1 MYLCIVCIRI
11 SCFWP
16 SKNTHIKNLCK
27 IQRCHTAALAIPH
40 YFSTS
45 DVKPAW
51 SKLGCFLPTG
61 QRQGRHA
68 VGDPHGDEK
77 QRPSDLATFGGE
89 DDAGRDRTAEWH
101 GRPGWWLP
109 RGVDRQSYA
118 SLMELMGTSP
128 ACPSFKNRTCL
139 HPDFSG
145 LCQGSN
151 SCNELILQGDAI
163 ARDEDENPRSSS
175 NRISFRRS
183 MLNRAAESTPGSPYK
198 SGTGP
203 KA

>member
-1 MYLCIVCIRI
+1 MDAAGENHACGK
-11 SCFWP
+11 
-16 SKNTHIKNLCK
+16 KNSSRDLTCQQHIPNATC
-27 IQRCHTAALAIPH
+27 
-40 YFSTS
+40 
-45 DVKPAW
+45 
-51 SKLGCFLPTG
+51 LGLP
-61 QRQGRHA
+61 
-68 VGDPHGDEK
+68 V
-77 QRPSDLATFGGE
+77 
-89 DDAGRDRTAEWH
+89 RTAEWH

>member
-101 GRPGWWLP
+101 GRPGWLTGGRP
-109 RGVDRQSYA
+109 LGRQS
-118 SLMELMGTSP
+118 SLAVPDRSCLGKGVTCQQSFCTKIGKRTLHGP
-128 ACPSFKNRTCL
+128 CTTPS
-139 HPDFSG
+139 
-145 LCQGSN
+145 
-151 SCNELILQGDAI
+151 
-163 ARDEDENPRSSS
+163 
-175 NRISFRRS
+175 
-183 MLNRAAESTPGSPYK
+183 
-198 SGTGP
+198 
-203 KA
+203 